1 MSAMQRVDSF
11 GIVFPERWTA
21 IPTEQREFDEFCVRA
36 REKWRGAPDW
46 DRAFERRADT
56 LLARVRHE
64 LTKTGC
70 VLASLYIDE
79 VLDDSGSAP
88 LADPEVVLIA
98 ACTLG
103 VYTKEE
109 LRTKLSLS
117 VPVLFG
123 AFAKRRPGVEAGTRV
138 GRVTNVVR
146 PDVPELPAGRCVR
159 LRRLYEPRK
168 LGSSTERFF
177 AESFIWPIGEDGESC
192 CVLQFSTTNI
202 EHSRQF
208 SELFGAI
215 ANTFRM
221 FEPDQPTS
229 FD

>member
-1 MSAMQRVDSF
+1 MSLPWSEIPFAGGNVDGDLVRGS
-11 GIVFPERWTA
+11 VSEVESVVTM
-21 IPTEQREFDEFCVRA
+21 FDRM
-36 REKWRGAPDW
+36 G
-46 DRAFERRADT
+46 
-56 LLARVRHE
+56 
-64 LTKTGC
+64 
-70 VLASLYIDE
+70 
-79 VLDDSGSAP
+79 
-88 LADPEVVLIA
+88 
-98 ACTLG
+98 
-103 VYTKEE
+103 
-109 LRTKLSLS
+109 
-117 VPVLFG
+117 
-123 AFAKRRPGVEAGTRV
+123 PGVEADTRV

-177 AESFIWPIGEDGESC
+177 AESFIWPIGDDGEAC

-208 SELFGAI
+208 SKLFGAI